1 MPPRAASQPA
11 GDTQLGQ
18 CFGMTP
24 EERNGNG
31 GSMPAVALAS
41 RATKLGRAS
50 VRTPGQIAARAQ
62 GFRLRAC

>member
-41 RATKLGRAS
+41 RATKLGWAS
-50 VRTPGQIAARAQ
+50 VRTPG
-62 GFRLRAC
+62 